1 MHFAKN
7 RPVRA
12 LGSVGMPFSRFAI
25 EVGCI
30 LVCAAC
36 LWGQTPSEQAQ
47 WDHTQVCSTV
57 VPANPNDDG
66 SSSTDSQQAA
76 QGSSDRET
84 NSKKYN
90 EWYRESEANPEAN
103 DIFFPSPLGLD
114 SPAPGQTGPS
124 SFRGTWVTTHG
135 GAPPERVRIM
145 LECEGVSIPQA
156 YTYKRGYF
164 RFSPRAE
171 SLGVFT
177 DLSICVVYGEAP
189 GYRSDRLRLVAPRTS
204 GQAGNYVGQIV
215 LESIDGVLGHTVSST
230 TASAPKASRQAYDK
244 GMRVL
249 QAKNPNFR
257 KAVGHFDRA
266 VEIYPEFAAAWL
278 ALGEA
283 RLGLADEAGAGQAFA
298 RSSEVDPNFL
308 PPYEYTMK
316 IALDRKEWT
325 KLEALTDHYL
335 ALSPKSA
342 KVLLMGAMAAVNL
355 DNLSKANSLAG
366 SILAMGEANDW
377 PLTYFLMAK
386 VHERRTEFKM
396 GGPSTTARSCACH
409 RSPRRRAK
417 LRQGLPN
424 GRPCK

>member
-1 MHFAKN
+1 MHFVKN
-7 RPVRA
+7 RPVRE
-12 LGSVGMPFSRFAI
+12 LGSVVMPLLRFAI
-25 EVGCI
+25 EAGWI
-30 LVCAAC
+30 LACAAY
-36 LWGQTPSEQAQ
+36 LWGQTPSAPAQ

-57 VPANPNDDG
+57 VPANPNDGG
-66 SSSTDSQQAA
+66 SSSTDSQQAG
-76 QGSSDRET
+76 QGSSDPTT

-90 EWYRESEANPEAN
+90 EWYRESEANPESN

-114 SPAPGQTGPS
+114 SPAPGQTGV
-124 SFRGTWVTTHG
+124 FLQGHVVTVHG
-135 GAPPERVRIM
+135 EAPPERVRIM

-171 SLGVFT
+171 SLGTFT
-177 DLSICVVYGEAP
+177 DLSICVLYGEAP

-215 LESIDGVLGHTVSST
+215 LESIDGALGHTVSST

-244 GMRVL
+244 GMRIL
-249 QAKNPNFR
+249 QAKNPNYR

-298 RSSEVDPNFL
+298 RSSQVDPDFL

-316 IALDRKEWT
+316 IALDRREWT
-325 KLEALTDHYL
+325 KLESLTDHYL

-386 VHERRTEFKM
+386 VHERRLEFKM
-396 GGPSTTARSCACH
+396 AAEYYRAFLCLSPKSETT
-409 RSPRRRAK
+409 
-417 LRQGLPN
+417 RQIETRLTEWEALQVI
-424 GRPCK
+424 